1 MTGTQ
6 ALRLNNIQILR
17 FIAAFAVVMSH
28 WQPDPSGIFLHVFP
42 FRSGVFGVDVFFVIS
57 EFVMAHSTISK
68 NVSPA
73 SFMKRRIWRIVPL
86 YWLLTLAVFC
96 VAIVAPGVV
105 GATSGSLVELL
116 KSLFFIPFVKAS
128 GLIQPTL
135 FVGWTLNYEMF
146 FYLCFALALFLP
158 RPILVLSTGF
168 VLLVALGLAFP
179 SENTLWRFYSDPRV
193 LEFSFGVWLRLLLPG
208 LLGLRHLVAPA
219 ALWLALAVLAVAAGW
234 VVHDHMGEAWIIIVT
249 LPVAAAIVAV
259 SLMLP
264 EGGSA
269 LYRGFVTLGDAS
281 YACYLAHFFV
291 LKAVLVVM
299 PVEGVFA
306 RLALTALAFG
316 LVTVVSLMLFRL
328 VERPSMRFLK
338 SRFGG

>member
-42 FRSGVFGVDVFFVIS
+42 FRPGVFGVDVFFVIS
-57 EFVMAHSTISK
+57 GFVMAHSTISK

-105 GATSGSLVELL
+105 GATSSSLVELL
-116 KSLFFIPFVKAS
+116 KSLLFIPFVKSS

-158 RPILVLSTGF
+158 RPILVLSAGF

-179 SENTLWRFYSDPRV
+179 SEQTLWRFYSDPRV
-193 LEFSFGVWLRLLLPG
+193 LEFIFGVWLRLLLPG
-208 LLGLRHLVAPA
+208 LLGLRHLFAP
-219 ALWLALAVLAVAAGW
+219 AAGW
-234 VVHDHMGEAWIIIVT
+234 VVHDHIGEAWIIIVT
-249 LPVAAAIVAV
+249 LPVATAIVAV
-259 SLMLP
+259 SLILP

-269 LYRGFVTLGDAS
+269 LYGAFVKLGDAS

-299 PVEGVFA
+299 PVEGVIA

-316 LVTVVSLMLFRL
+316 LVTLVSLMLFQL

-338 SRFGG
+338 RRFGA